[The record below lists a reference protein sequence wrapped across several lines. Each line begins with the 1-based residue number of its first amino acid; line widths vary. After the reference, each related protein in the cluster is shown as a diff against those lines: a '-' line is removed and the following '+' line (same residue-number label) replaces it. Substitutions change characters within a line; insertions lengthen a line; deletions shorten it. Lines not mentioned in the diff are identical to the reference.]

1 MDGSREVSSR
11 KPVFNPANAES
22 LFLDLALLYGIR
34 EEVRELLSGAEC
46 SIDPD
51 MTMGRRLRQARESQ
65 GMTLRQTHARSGIS
79 KSQLFFY
86 EDGRQKNPGLRTIQA
101 LSYGYRIPFAIVLI
115 AALQDIERDRQA
127 E

>member
-1 MDGSREVSSR
+1 MDGSREIASR
-11 KPVFNPANAES
+11 KPVFNPASAES

-34 EEVRELLSGAEC
+34 EEVRELLSVAEC

-51 MTMGRRLRQARESQ
+51 ITMGQRLRQARESQ

-86 EDGRQKNPGLRTIQA
+86 EEGRQRNPGLRTIQA
-101 LSYGYRIPFAIVLI
+101 LSYGYRIPFGELLVIC
-115 AALQDIERDRQA
+115 LQDIDRDRQA